1 MIARFLVW
9 LGWWSPCCHART
21 YTATGWGRRSW
32 CSACHR
38 RLS

>member
-9 LGWWSPCCHART
+9 LGVWSPCCHARIVSPEGWPRT
-21 YTATGWGRRSW
+21 YCQR
-32 CSACHR
+32 CDR